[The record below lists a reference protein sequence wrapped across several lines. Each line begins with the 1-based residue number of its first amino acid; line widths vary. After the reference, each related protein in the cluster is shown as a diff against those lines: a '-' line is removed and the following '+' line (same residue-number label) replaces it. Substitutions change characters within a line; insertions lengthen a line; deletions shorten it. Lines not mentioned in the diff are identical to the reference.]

1 MPRLREHTIE
11 TLARKAWETWL
22 FAYAP
27 YSQFRT
33 GAALLSAD
41 GRIFTGANVENPSY
55 GLSMCA
61 ERVAVGAA
69 AAAGVRSFVAIAVAG
84 DSPNG
89 FVPCGAC
96 RQVLAEF
103 SPDLLVIRCKPD
115 GSYEKLRLRDL
126 MPSPLTG
133 RSMVAEPQREDR
145 ELVAR

>member
-1 MPRLREHTIE
+1 VPRLTENRISM
-11 TLARKAWETWL
+11 LAQKAWETWL

-27 YSQFRT
+27 YSQFRV
-33 GAALLSAD
+33 GAALLAAD

-69 AAAGVRSFVAIAVAG
+69 AAAGVRSFIAIAVAG
-84 DSPNG
+84 DSPGG
-89 FVPCGAC
+89 FMPCGAC

-103 SPDLLVIRCKPD
+103 SPDLLVIRCRPD
-115 GSYEKLRLRDL
+115 GSYEQRRMRDL

-133 RSMVAEPQREDR
+133 RSIEPPSKEGM